1 MIRILLVVL
10 LFVFSCSEK
19 PSVRDIEKGLES
31 RYRLFSDV
39 EDVKVLNM
47 VKLDENTYFAQIEYG
62 IRLKKSL
69 SEIEKELS
77 NKLKNAD
84 IYRNMS
90 LFVNILALNYLVSR
104 CGMAYLEEKRV
115 CYITESVKLVR
126 IKGSWIVQRI

>member
-1 MIRILLVVL
+1 MIRILLVAL

-31 RYRLFSDV
+31 RYRLFGDV

-77 NKLKNAD
+77 SKLRNAD

-90 LFVNILALNYLVSR
+90 LFVNILALNDLVSR
-104 CGMAYLEEKRV
+104 CGRAYLEEKRV
-115 CYITESVKLVR
+115 CYITESAKLVR

>member
-1 MIRILLVVL
+1 MIRILLVAL

-31 RYRLFSDV
+31 RYRLFGDV

-77 NKLKNAD
+77 GKLRNAD

-90 LFVNILALNYLVSR
+90 LFVNILALNDLVSR
-104 CGMAYLEEKRV
+104 CGRAYLEEKRV